1 MRGTKRVRN
10 ETVALKPI
18 GRFLVSDAAIVK
30 KKSSCEN
37 IDGAAYDFDSS
48 EIGNGTPGNPY
59 YLPLRKIRNHNG
71 CFHCPSSYCKCLHFE
86 ELLSQA
92 YERLPMKRIT
102 EVAGS
107 RHLCAKSLLPTFI
120 TRAIRL
126 MKITSSDVFYDLGCG
141 NGSVLFQVA
150 CQTGTKCVG
159 IEISQHNANVAR
171 EAWPI
176 FRSLY
181 ETHNG
186 KTTGSVEIIVGDIG
200 DILSSSS
207 FLKNNNGNVAI
218 LLSNLLFPKSLTHYI
233 SERLRDAPSG
243 TRVLCF
249 DDLYPHGR
257 SVASIRDPEA
267 FELFEMKD
275 YKWQEMS
282 VEWCATEGNFY
293 IHWHR

>member
-1 MRGTKRVRN
+1 MRHTKRARTEAV
-10 ETVALKPI
+10 TPKPI

-30 KKSSCEN
+30 KNAKWES
-37 IDGAAYDFDSS
+37 IVGAAYHTDDS

-59 YLPLRKIRNHNG
+59 RLPLRKNQNRNG
-71 CFHCPSSYCKCLHFE
+71 CYHCLGSYCKCLYFE
-86 ELLSQA
+86 SLLSQV
-92 YERLPMKRIT
+92 YEQLPMKRVT

-120 TRAIRL
+120 ARAIRL
-126 MKITSSDVFYDLGCG
+126 MKITSSDIFYDLGCG

-150 CQTGTKCVG
+150 CQTGAKCIG
-159 IEISQHNANVAR
+159 IEISQHNAKIAQ

-186 KTTGSVEIIVGDIG
+186 KTMGSVEIIVGDIAE
-200 DILSSSS
+200 ILSNPG
-207 FLKNNNGNVAI
+207 FLKCNNGNVAI
-218 LLSNLLFPKSLTHYI
+218 LLSNLLFPKPLTHYT
-233 SERLRDAPSG
+233 SERLRDALPG

-257 SVASIRDPEA
+257 SVASIRDPGA
-267 FELFEMKD
+267 FALFEMKD

-282 VEWCATEGNFY
+282 VEWCASEGDFY